1 MKLLKIT
8 LLAALGFTATAQAAD
23 IGEIL
28 NKFGYQGVYESRNE
42 DGKARITIGKA
53 NQYAEIPFSYR
64 FDYNE
69 DYLRDSPCVITGHA
83 KAEGNHRAFF
93 ISEKPA
99 YLATFHQFEDESS
112 FASKKQSAEGTGVNY
127 CSVTFKFQSNRLT
140 YQAQCDQC
148 TRHRDVEEEARKI
161 QN

>member
-8 LLAALGFTATAQAAD
+8 LLAALGFAGAAQAAD

-64 FDYNE
+64 FDYKDSE
-69 DYLRDSPCVITGHA
+69 LRDSPCVITGHA

-99 YLATFHQFEDESS
+99 YLATFHDFEDESS